1 MKRIDLNMQPLEIHQ
16 LITPRSGSLLIDV
29 LLRFSENKKLVTI
42 LLLLLTP
49 LVIWVEMVAFP
60 NHRGVSLYVVLI
72 VLFSLMIHHIA
83 LIAVFTLALSLL
95 RYAAY
100 MQHAI
105 DYYPVML
112 VIGTVIYFSLGI
124 IVSKLVVAL
133 KDGRESH
140 FKSIYSFLQIIQMK
154 DHYTA
159 VHSRHVAE
167 HALAIAKEMNLSKE
181 IQRDIYTGGLL
192 HDIGKI
198 GVPDHIL
205 LKPDRLT
212 PAEFD
217 EIKKHPQQGVDLL
230 KNVSYIRNQVVL
242 DCVLYHHERYDGW
255 GYPKGLKGKE
265 IPLAGRILAVA
276 DTYDA
281 VTTHRIYQSQRS
293 PNEAKQLLKE
303 NAGSQFDPEIVKA
316 FLSVLKKEVPVYK
329 MEKMQPKA
337 KEMETVR

>member
-1 MKRIDLNMQPLEIHQ
+1 MTRIDPNTQPLEVHQ
-16 LITPRSGSLLIDV
+16 LITPHSGSLIIDA
-29 LLRFSENKKLVTI
+29 LMRFSENKKLITI
-42 LLLLLTP
+42 LLLVLSP
-49 LVIWVEMVAFP
+49 FVIWVEMVAFP
-60 NHRGVSLYVVLI
+60 NHRGFSLYVLLI
-72 VLFSLMIHHIA
+72 VLFSLMIHHVA
-83 LIAVFTLALSLL
+83 LIVVFTIAISLL

-100 MQHAI
+100 MQNSS

-112 VIGTVIYFSLGI
+112 FIGAVIYLSLGI

-133 KDGRESH
+133 KEGRESH

-181 IQRDIYTGGLL
+181 MQRDVYTGGLL

-230 KNVSYIRNQVVL
+230 KNVPYIRNQVVH

-255 GYPKGLKGKE
+255 GYPMRLKGKE

-293 PNEAKQLLKE
+293 PNEAKQLLMTH
-303 NAGSQFDPEIVKA
+303 AGSQFDPDVVKA
-316 FLSVLKKEVPVYK
+316 FLAVLSKEVPVYK
-329 MEKMQPKA
+329 MEKLKTEV